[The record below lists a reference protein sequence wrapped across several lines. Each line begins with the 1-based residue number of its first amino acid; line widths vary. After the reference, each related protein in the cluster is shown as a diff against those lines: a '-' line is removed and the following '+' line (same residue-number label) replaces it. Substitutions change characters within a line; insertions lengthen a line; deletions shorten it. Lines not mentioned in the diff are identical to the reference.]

1 MSLRRKYV
9 NSSLKNK
16 TCSKCK
22 KIFPRNKDYFYTTK
36 HRTKDNVK
44 YYDSYCITCR
54 YEHMEKRRRK
64 DGGKKKR
71 KSDLKYRQTER
82 GYLIEKWHSIK
93 KSNKGCLIQ
102 SFEEFKACWEKQKET
117 FGEQCPYYS
126 NIKLTRKLGRG
137 NKDKIDSNRILYRIK
152 GNKDNIDILTEH
164 LETDEPTVLASPSMS
179 FGVDLKGEAARFC
192 IIIKCPWPDLGDVRI
207 KEMSKNNKKWY
218 TNKMFTTF
226 VQQCGRCT
234 RAEDDASVTYV
245 LDAGGIRKLL
255 PDYLNLLPT
264 YFIDRFI

>member
-102 SFEEFKACWEKQKET
+102 SFEEFKACWEKQKEI

-137 NKDKIDSNRILYRIK
+137 NKDKIDSNLSVDRLVNCLPYS
-152 GNKDNIDILTEH
+152 KDNIMFISWKANNE
-164 LETDEPTVLASPSMS
+164 
-179 FGVDLKGEAARFC
+179 K
-192 IIIKCPWPDLGDVRI
+192 GDVSYFLARKMIDFIEEKERLKLFVDMDTFDRNGEKFDI
-207 KEMSKNNKKWY
+207 KKYNEDKDEMEQEISVSK
-218 TNKMFTTF
+218 
-226 VQQCGRCT
+226 
-234 RAEDDASVTYV
+234 
-245 LDAGGIRKLL
+245 
-255 PDYLNLLPT
+255 LN
-264 YFIDRFI
+264 